1 MTAEALPVRPSSAS
15 LPAVSEPTRGFDDP
29 RRRLAGL
36 VLLRVLV
43 SSALFGAALATSFS
57 QTAEESAS
65 RAGLFHYLTAA
76 YGASALEFAAILLR
90 IRPGTLAWIHTG
102 IETALAAWLIA
113 LTGGVES
120 PFTFL
125 LLISTVHGALAAGS
139 GGAFAA
145 ATLATLALIALGV
158 GLPIPGW
165 IQPNHVESTRWITLI
180 ATAGGGCF
188 ATAALSSYLTLRLRR
203 TGQALSAR
211 ERELRQLGELY
222 LNVAESLRSGLMT
235 LGVDRRITLLNGTGA
250 TILGVEV
257 GTVLGRSLFAALP
270 ELADILVSTEGNG
283 RDECEIVRGGRRLLL
298 GFTLSPLRDPSGE
311 PLGSVLTFQDLTDQR
326 RLENAL
332 RTRSH
337 LASLGELSA
346 GLAHE
351 VRNPL
356 AALSGAAQMLS
367 QPVDAGSAPAV
378 SAEDQ
383 KLIEVIRR
391 ETKHLDRL
399 VSDFLAFARPPQP
412 SLAEGDLSEIVA
424 STVEAFQASEQLGG
438 RVLKCELTH
447 LTARFDSA
455 QMRQVIWNLLR
466 NAVEATETQGR
477 VAVQVREEGAS
488 VLLEVA
494 DDGPGVPVELRDRI
508 FEPFFTTKERG
519 TGLGLALV
527 GRIIGAHSGT
537 IELDATGSRGTRFV
551 IRLPRVPSTRA
562 SDVKSKAP
570 LAHGVG

>member
-1 MTAEALPVRPSSAS
+1 
-15 LPAVSEPTRGFDDP
+15 
-29 RRRLAGL
+29 
-36 VLLRVLV
+36 
-43 SSALFGAALATSFS
+43 
-57 QTAEESAS
+57 
-65 RAGLFHYLTAA
+65 
-76 YGASALEFAAILLR
+76 
-90 IRPGTLAWIHTG
+90 
-102 IETALAAWLIA
+102 
-113 LTGGVES
+113 
-120 PFTFL
+120 
-125 LLISTVHGALAAGS
+125 
-139 GGAFAA
+139 
-145 ATLATLALIALGV
+145 
-158 GLPIPGW
+158 
-165 IQPNHVESTRWITLI
+165 
-180 ATAGGGCF
+180 
-188 ATAALSSYLTLRLRR
+188 
-203 TGQALSAR
+203 
-211 ERELRQLGELY
+211 
-222 LNVAESLRSGLMT
+222 
-235 LGVDRRITLLNGTGA
+235 
-250 TILGVEV
+250 
-257 GTVLGRSLFAALP
+257 
-270 ELADILVSTEGNG
+270 
-283 RDECEIVRGGRRLLL
+283 LLL

-367 QPVDAGSAPAV
+367 QPVDSGSVPAV

-412 SLAEGDLSEIVA
+412 TLADGDLSEIVA
-424 STVEAFQASEQLGG
+424 STVEAFQTSEQLGG
-438 RVLKCELTH
+438 RVLKCELAH

-477 VAVQVREEGAS
+477 VAVQVREEGTS

-537 IELDATGSRGTRFV
+537 IELDATGSKGTRFV
-551 IRLPRVPSTRA
+551 IRLPRVASTRA
-562 SDVKSKAP
+562 SDAKSRAP
-570 LAHGVG
+570 LTHSVG